1 MKVLAI
7 THGFGFGGA
16 EISILEFLEL
26 LRGEV
31 QLKVLMCD
39 GAHEIFSTM
48 IEELGIYVYRV
59 PCHRIAGYPVMDVEG
74 VRKLVEWA
82 DLVWITDAEYLVA
95 PIVKRLK
102 NIPLTAHLHSY
113 ALICP
118 WWGALYRFRE
128 PCLEKC
134 SAWRITRC
142 RQDKNLEYSR
152 IGLISWSRA
161 RLYWSLLFVKGPV
174 DYVMWRR
181 SRTDVFESIDG
192 YIAVSNASWRI
203 HTSHIP
209 NLNDKLSTI
218 IYYPITMPLKHVK
231 LSLDEPYSNYI
242 VYASGPGPIKGPHIL
257 LEAWSEV
264 SREHRD
270 LKLYMVWCKGSW
282 VEKVAERRGLKNIV
296 FTEKLSLE
304 NLYHLMYKARAVVM
318 PSVWVEPFGRIPVEA
333 NKLGVPAIIS
343 SSTGVAEVM
352 VDSVTGYI
360 FKSGDPGELSEKIIK
375 LINESFDRA
384 TLIKYS
390 SEKLNAQRQVSE
402 LIKFFERV
410 SHNA

>member
-1 MKVLAI
+1 VKVLAM
-7 THGFGFGGA
+7 THGLGFGGA
-16 EISILEFLEL
+16 QISTLELLEL

-31 QLKVLMCD
+31 QLKVFMCD

-48 IEELGIYVYRV
+48 IEGLGIDVYKI

-82 DLVWITDAEYLVA
+82 DVVWLTDQAVSPRIKKVRGV
-95 PIVKRLK
+95 PI
-102 NIPLTAHLHSY
+102 IAHLHDY
-113 ALICP
+113 ALVCP
-118 WWGALYRFRE
+118 WWVALYRFRE
-128 PCLEKC
+128 PCLKKC

-142 RQDKNLEYSR
+142 KQDKYLEYSR
-152 IGLISWSRA
+152 IGSISWSRA
-161 RLYWSLLFVKGPV
+161 GLYWSLLLVKGPV

-181 SRTDVFESIDG
+181 LMADVFESIDG
-192 YIAVSNASWRI
+192 YIAVSDALWKI
-203 HTSHIP
+203 YISHIP
-209 NLNDKLSTI
+209 NLNDKLNI
-218 IYYPITMPLKHVK
+218 VIYYPITMPLKHVK

-242 VYASGPGPIKGPHIL
+242 VYASGPSPIKGPHIL

-270 LKLYMVWCKGSW
+270 LKLYMIWCKGSW

-304 NLYHLMYKARAVVM
+304 NLYHLMYKARAVLM
-318 PSVWVEPFGRIPVEA
+318 PSVWVEPFGRIPAEA
-333 NKLGVPAIIS
+333 NKLGVPAITS

-360 FKSGDPGELSEKIIK
+360 FKSGDPGELSEKIIR
-375 LINESFDRA
+375 LINESFERA

-410 SHNA
+410 SHNV